1 MTGMGKFIFMD
12 WLNLKLFFIVIAI
25 LSWAGYLW
33 RLKVKN
39 PEILHEWGFRMDNFR
54 EVLKMVLPFGIGAV
68 LIFFI
73 IGSIQN
79 TLNLTWH
86 IIPILVIYP
95 VWGVIQQ
102 FLIIGLVEGNL
113 LDQNAI
119 SIPKSVVVIFTAIL
133 FGLLHY
139 PYWWLVLGT
148 FILALFYGFIYI
160 RSRNLYV
167 LGLFHGWLGGIFF
180 YTVVG
185 RDPWVEIF
193 SKYF

>member
-1 MTGMGKFIFMD
+1 MTGIGKFIFMD
-12 WLNLKLFFIVIAI
+12 WLNLKLFFITIAI
-25 LSWAGYLW
+25 LSWAGYLL
-33 RLKVKN
+33 RRKLKD
-39 PEILHEWGFRMDNFR
+39 PEILHEWGFRTDNFK

>member
-113 LDQNAI
+113 LDQNDI